1 MVILITVVRTISY
14 ILTLLVLADI
24 VVGYFLGPYHKV
36 RQVLDSIVQPMLAP
50 IRRFMPK
57 TGMLDFSPVV
67 LIIIIQLAEVVII
80 WFINSLI

>member
-1 MVILITVVRTISY
+1 VVILITVVRTISY

-24 VVGYFLGPYHKV
+24 VVGYFLSPYHKV
-36 RQVLDSIVQPMLAP
+36 RQVLDSIVQPMLVP

-67 LIIIIQLAEVVII
+67 LIILIQLGEVVII

>member
-1 MVILITVVRTISY
+1 VVILITVVRTISY

-24 VVGYFLGPYHKV
+24 VVGYFLSPYHKV

-67 LIIIIQLAEVVII
+67 LIILIQLGEVVII